1 MDTASHA
8 PGQNLLGGDAQT
20 LRPNSVRPVSLAHL
34 REHLEGLGAQVS
46 SLPASG
52 VQGSESGDSVEVTG
66 ISMDSRGVRPG
77 DLYVALPGAKVHGA
91 QFAAGALK
99 LGAAAILTDAA
110 GAELLGEVAVPLL
123 VTEHLREDVGPLAAQ
138 IYGSA
143 SFPGMHRY
151 AVTGTNG
158 KTTSTYMLESIF
170 RTGLGAKTGLIGT
183 IQILIDGVSVP
194 SKMTTPES
202 PHVHS
207 LLTIMG
213 EHGLRCAAMEV
224 SSHAIDYHRVDGVKY
239 AVAGFTNL
247 TQDHLDL
254 HGTMERYFESKAQL
268 FTPERAEL
276 AVITAD
282 DSWGEKMYASA
293 AERMGAEH
301 VHRLVTARGAGLA
314 EVPAEFG
321 ERDWAVVRVQ
331 REGLGHRFYL
341 ENGAGESIECYTGLP
356 ADFNV
361 SNAALATLIA
371 YLDTDAAERELLLP
385 ALAAGPALTPV
396 VPGRM
401 QLISLAP
408 HAIVDFAHNPD
419 GLTRALE
426 AMDRPDGGKIM
437 IVFGATGERD
447 HLKRPIMGAIAAQN
461 ADVVIVTDDD
471 PHGEEPAPIRAAV
484 EEGAQKAENRRAQQI
499 LNISP
504 RSAAIDAAIA
514 MATEHDAILIAGR
527 GHETEQ
533 DVDGVDIALDDRVET
548 ARALHAHGFEVLPDY
563 RRMIDAAGV
572 AQATKTTETAEGR

>member
-1 MDTASHA
+1 M
-8 PGQNLLGGDAQT
+8 
-20 LRPNSVRPVSLAHL
+20 
-34 REHLEGLGAQVS
+34 
-46 SLPASG
+46 
-52 VQGSESGDSVEVTG
+52 
-66 ISMDSRGVRPG
+66 
-77 DLYVALPGAKVHGA
+77 
-91 QFAAGALK
+91 
-99 LGAAAILTDAA
+99 
-110 GAELLGEVAVPLL
+110 
-123 VTEHLREDVGPLAAQ
+123 
-138 IYGSA
+138 
-143 SFPGMHRY
+143 
-151 AVTGTNG
+151 
-158 KTTSTYMLESIF
+158 
-170 RTGLGAKTGLIGT
+170 
-183 IQILIDGVSVP
+183 
-194 SKMTTPES
+194 
-202 PHVHS
+202 HS

-239 AVAGFTNL
+239 TVAGFTNL

-282 DSWGEKMYASA
+282 DSWGEKMHTSA

-301 VHRLVTARGAGLA
+301 VYRLVTARGAGLA

-341 ENGAGESIECYTGLP
+341 ENGTGESIECYTGLP

-361 SNAALATLIA
+361 SNAALAALMA

-426 AMDRPDGGKIM
+426 AMDRPDGGKVM

-484 EEGAQKAENRRAQQI
+484 EEGAQKAESRRAQQI

-514 MATEHDAILIAGR
+514 LATEHDAILIAGR

-563 RRMIDAAGV
+563 RRMIDTAGA
-572 AQATKTTETAEGR
+572 AQATETTETAEGR

>member
-34 REHLEGLGAQVS
+34 REHLQGLGAQVS
-46 SLPASG
+46 SQPANG
-52 VQGSESGDSVEVTG
+52 VQSSESVEVTG
-66 ISMDSRGVRPG
+66 ISMDSRGVRPQ

-91 QFAAGALK
+91 QFAEAALN
-99 LGAAAILTDAA
+99 LGASAILTDAA
-110 GAELLGEVAVPLL
+110 GAQLLGEAPVPVL
-123 VTEHLREDVGPLAAQ
+123 VTENLREYVGPLAAL

-143 SFPGMHRY
+143 SFPATHRY

-158 KTTSTYMLESIF
+158 KTTSTYMLESVF
-170 RTGLGAKTGLIGT
+170 RTGLGVKTGLIGT

-213 EHGLRCAAMEV
+213 QHQVRCAAMEV

-254 HGTMERYFESKAQL
+254 HGTMEHYFDSKAQL

-282 DSWGEKMYASA
+282 DSWGEKMHASA

-361 SNAALATLIA
+361 SNAALAALMA

-385 ALAAGPALTPV
+385 ALASGPALTPV

-426 AMDRPDGGKIM
+426 AMDRPGNGKVM

-461 ADVVIVTDDD
+461 ADIVIVTDDD

-484 EEGAQKAENRRAQQI
+484 EEGAQKAQNRRAQQI

-514 MATEHDAILIAGR
+514 LATEHDAILIAGR

-548 ARALHAHGFEVLPDY
+548 ARALHAYGFEVLPDY
-563 RRMIDAAGV
+563 RRMIDTAGA
-572 AQATKTTETAEGR
+572 AQATETTETAEGR

>member
-8 PGQNLLGGDAQT
+8 PGPNLLGGDAQT
-20 LRPNSVRPVSLAHL
+20 LRPKSVRPVSLGHL
-34 REHLEGLGAQVS
+34 LDTLHGLGAEVS
-46 SLPASG
+46 LHPAAQ
-52 VQGSESGDSVEVTG
+52 QGGAVEDIEVTG
-66 ISMDSRGVRPG
+66 ISMDSRGVCPG

-91 QFAAGALK
+91 QFAAGALE
-99 LGAAAILTDAA
+99 LGAAAILTDAT

-239 AVAGFTNL
+239 TVAGFTNL

-282 DSWGEKMYASA
+282 DSWGEKMYTSA

-301 VHRLVTARGAGLA
+301 VYRLVTVRGAGLA

-341 ENGAGESIECYTGLP
+341 ENGTGESIECYTGLP

-361 SNAALATLIA
+361 SNAALAALMA

-426 AMDRPDGGKIM
+426 AMDRPDGGKVM

-514 MATEHDAILIAGR
+514 MATGHDAILIAGR

-572 AQATKTTETAEGR
+572 AQATKMTETAEGR

>member
-20 LRPNSVRPVSLAHL
+20 LRPKSVRPVSLGHL
-34 REHLEGLGAQVS
+34 LDTLRDLGAEVS
-46 SLPASG
+46 SRPAAQQSG
-52 VQGSESGDSVEVTG
+52 AVEDVEVTG
-66 ISMDSRGVRPG
+66 ISMDSRGVCAG

-91 QFAAGALK
+91 QFAEGALK

-110 GAELLGEVAVPLL
+110 GAELLGEAAVPLL
-123 VTEHLREDVGPLAAQ
+123 VTEHLREYVGPLAAQ

-143 SFPGMHRY
+143 SFPATHRY

-170 RTGLGAKTGLIGT
+170 RTGLGVKTGLIGT

-254 HGTMERYFESKAQL
+254 HGTMEHYFESKAQL

-282 DSWGEKMYASA
+282 DSWGEKMHASA

-341 ENGAGESIECYTGLP
+341 ENGASESIECYTGLP

-361 SNAALATLIA
+361 SNAALAALMA

-385 ALAAGPALTPV
+385 ALASGPALTPV

-426 AMDRPDGGKIM
+426 AMDRPGDGKVM

-461 ADVVIVTDDD
+461 ADIVIVTDDD

-484 EEGAQKAENRRAQQI
+484 EEGAQKAQNRRAQQI

-504 RSAAIDAAIA
+504 RSAAIDTAIA
-514 MATEHDAILIAGR
+514 LATEHDAILIAGR

-563 RRMIDAAGV
+563 RRMIDTAGAV
-572 AQATKTTETAEGR
+572 QATETTETAEGR

>member
-34 REHLEGLGAQVS
+34 REHLQGLGAQVS
-46 SLPASG
+46 SRPAAQQSG
-52 VQGSESGDSVEVTG
+52 AVEDVEVTG
-66 ISMDSRGVRPG
+66 ISMDSRGVCAG

-91 QFAAGALK
+91 QFAEGALK

-110 GAELLGEVAVPLL
+110 GAELLGEAAVPLL
-123 VTEHLREDVGPLAAQ
+123 VTEHLREYVGPLAAQ

-143 SFPGMHRY
+143 SFPATHRY

-170 RTGLGAKTGLIGT
+170 RTGLGVKTGLIGT

-254 HGTMERYFESKAQL
+254 HGTMEHYFESKAQL

-282 DSWGEKMYASA
+282 DSWGEKMYTSA
-293 AERMGAEH
+293 AERMGTER
-301 VHRLVTARGAGLA
+301 VYRLVTARGAGLA

-341 ENGAGESIECYTGLP
+341 ENGTGESIECYTGLP

-361 SNAALATLIA
+361 SNAALAALMV
-371 YLDTDAAERELLLP
+371 YLDTDASERELLLP

-426 AMDRPDGGKIM
+426 AMDRPDGGKVM

-572 AQATKTTETAEGR
+572 AQATKMTETAEGR

>member
-34 REHLEGLGAQVS
+34 REHLQGLGAQVS
-46 SLPASG
+46 SRPAAQQSG
-52 VQGSESGDSVEVTG
+52 AVEDVEVTG
-66 ISMDSRGVRPG
+66 ISMDSRGVCAG

-91 QFAAGALK
+91 QFAEGALK

-110 GAELLGEVAVPLL
+110 GAELLGEAAVPLL
-123 VTEHLREDVGPLAAQ
+123 VTEHLREYVGPLAAQ

-143 SFPGMHRY
+143 SFPATHRY

-170 RTGLGAKTGLIGT
+170 RTGLGVKTGLIGT

-254 HGTMERYFESKAQL
+254 HGTMEHYFESKAQL

-282 DSWGEKMYASA
+282 DSWGEKMHASA

-361 SNAALATLIA
+361 SNAALAALMA

-385 ALAAGPALTPV
+385 ALASGPALTPV

-426 AMDRPDGGKIM
+426 AMDRPGNGKVM

-461 ADVVIVTDDD
+461 ADIVIVTDDD

-484 EEGAQKAENRRAQQI
+484 EEGAQKAQNRRAQQI

-572 AQATKTTETAEGR
+572 AQATKMTETAEGR

>member
-20 LRPNSVRPVSLAHL
+20 LRPKSVRPVSLGHL
-34 REHLEGLGAQVS
+34 LDTLRDLGAEVS
-46 SLPASG
+46 SRPAAQQSG
-52 VQGSESGDSVEVTG
+52 AVEDVEVTG
-66 ISMDSRGVRPG
+66 ISMDSRGVCAG

-91 QFAAGALK
+91 QFATGALE

-110 GAELLGEVAVPLL
+110 GAELLGEAAVPLL
-123 VTEHLREDVGPLAAQ
+123 VTEHLREYVGPLAAQ

-143 SFPGMHRY
+143 SFPATHRY

-170 RTGLGAKTGLIGT
+170 RTGLGVKTGLIGT
-183 IQILIDGVSVP
+183 IQILVDGVSVP

-254 HGTMERYFESKAQL
+254 HGTMEHYFESKAQL

-282 DSWGEKMYASA
+282 DSWGEKMHASA

-341 ENGAGESIECYTGLP
+341 ENGASESIECYTGLP

-361 SNAALATLIA
+361 SNAALAALMA

-426 AMDRPDGGKIM
+426 AMDRPDGGKVM

-484 EEGAQKAENRRAQQI
+484 EEGAQKAESRRAQQI

-563 RRMIDAAGV
+563 RRMIDTAGA
-572 AQATKTTETAEGR
+572 AQATETTETAEGR

>member
-1 MDTASHA
+1 MMDTASHA
-8 PGQNLLGGDAQT
+8 PGQNLLDGDAQT
-20 LRPNSVRPVSLAHL
+20 LRPNAVRPVSLGHL
-34 REHLEGLGAQVS
+34 LDTLRDLGAEVS
-46 SLPASG
+46 SRPAAQQSG
-52 VQGSESGDSVEVTG
+52 AVEDVEVTG
-66 ISMDSRGVRPG
+66 ISMDSRGVCAG

-91 QFAAGALK
+91 QFAEGALK

-110 GAELLGEVAVPLL
+110 GAELLGEAAVPLL
-123 VTEHLREDVGPLAAQ
+123 VTEHLREYVGPLAAQ

-143 SFPGMHRY
+143 SFPATHRY

-170 RTGLGAKTGLIGT
+170 RTGLGVKTGLIGT

-254 HGTMERYFESKAQL
+254 HGTMEHYFESKAQL

-282 DSWGEKMYASA
+282 DSWGEKMHASA

-331 REGLGHRFYL
+331 REGLGHRFHL

-361 SNAALATLIA
+361 SNAALAALMA

-385 ALAAGPALTPV
+385 ALASGPALTPV

-426 AMDRPDGGKIM
+426 AMDRPGDGKVM

-572 AQATKTTETAEGR
+572 AQATKMTETAEGR

>member
-20 LRPNSVRPVSLAHL
+20 LHPKSVRPVSLGHL
-34 REHLEGLGAQVS
+34 LDTLRDLGAEVS
-46 SLPASG
+46 SRPAAQQSG
-52 VQGSESGDSVEVTG
+52 AVEDVEVTG
-66 ISMDSRGVRPG
+66 ISMDSRGVCAG

-91 QFAAGALK
+91 QFAEGALK

-110 GAELLGEVAVPLL
+110 GAELLGEAAVPLL
-123 VTEHLREDVGPLAAQ
+123 VTEHLREYVGPLAAQ

-143 SFPGMHRY
+143 SFPATHRY

-254 HGTMERYFESKAQL
+254 HGTMEHYFESKAQL

-282 DSWGEKMYASA
+282 DSWGEKMHASA

-331 REGLGHRFYL
+331 REGLGHRFHL

-361 SNAALATLIA
+361 SNAALAALMA

-385 ALAAGPALTPV
+385 ALASGPALTPV

-426 AMDRPDGGKIM
+426 AMDRPGDGKVM

-461 ADVVIVTDDD
+461 ADIVIVTDDD

-484 EEGAQKAENRRAQQI
+484 EEGAQKAQNRRAQQI

-514 MATEHDAILIAGR
+514 LATEHDAILIAGR

-563 RRMIDAAGV
+563 RRMIDTAGA
-572 AQATKTTETAEGR
+572 AQATETTETAEGR

>member
-8 PGQNLLGGDAQT
+8 SGPNLLGGDAQT
-20 LRPNSVRPVSLAHL
+20 LRPKSVRPVSLAHL
-34 REHLEGLGAQVS
+34 LDTLRDLGAEVS
-46 SLPASG
+46 SRPAAQQSG
-52 VQGSESGDSVEVTG
+52 AVEDVEVTG
-66 ISMDSRGVRPG
+66 ISMDSRGVCPG

-183 IQILIDGVSVP
+183 IQILVDGVSVP

-361 SNAALATLIA
+361 SNAALAALMA

-572 AQATKTTETAEGR
+572 AQATKMTETAEGR

>member
-1 MDTASHA
+1 MMDTASHA

-20 LRPNSVRPVSLAHL
+20 LRPKSVRPVSLGHL
-34 REHLEGLGAQVS
+34 LDTLRDLGAEVS
-46 SLPASG
+46 SRPAAQQSG
-52 VQGSESGDSVEVTG
+52 AVEDVEVTG
-66 ISMDSRGVRPG
+66 ISMDSRGVCAG

-91 QFAAGALK
+91 QFAEGALK

-110 GAELLGEVAVPLL
+110 GAELLGEAAVPLL
-123 VTEHLREDVGPLAAQ
+123 VTEHLREYVGPLAAQ

-143 SFPGMHRY
+143 SFPATHRY

-170 RTGLGAKTGLIGT
+170 RTGLGVKTGLIGT

-254 HGTMERYFESKAQL
+254 HGTMEHYFESKAQL

-282 DSWGEKMYASA
+282 DEWGEKMFSA
-293 AERMGAEH
+293 ACEQMGAQQ

-361 SNAALATLIA
+361 SNAALAALMA

-385 ALAAGPALTPV
+385 ALASGPALTPV

-426 AMDRPDGGKIM
+426 AMDRPGEGKVM

-461 ADVVIVTDDD
+461 ADIVIVTDDD

-484 EEGAQKAENRRAQQI
+484 EEGAQKAQNRRAQQI

-514 MATEHDAILIAGR
+514 LATEHDAILIAGR

-563 RRMIDAAGV
+563 RRMIDTAGA
-572 AQATKTTETAEGR
+572 AQATETTETAEGR

>member
-34 REHLEGLGAQVS
+34 LDTLRDLGAEVS
-46 SLPASG
+46 SRPAAQQSG
-52 VQGSESGDSVEVTG
+52 AVEDVEVTG
-66 ISMDSRGVRPG
+66 ISMDSRGVCAG

-91 QFAAGALK
+91 QFAEGALK

-110 GAELLGEVAVPLL
+110 GAELLGEAAVPLL
-123 VTEHLREDVGPLAAQ
+123 VTEHLREYVGPLAAQ

-143 SFPGMHRY
+143 SFPATHRY

-170 RTGLGAKTGLIGT
+170 RTGLGVKTGLIGT

-254 HGTMERYFESKAQL
+254 HGTMEHYFESKAQL

-282 DSWGEKMYASA
+282 DSWGEKMHASA

-361 SNAALATLIA
+361 SNAALAALMA

-385 ALAAGPALTPV
+385 ALASGPALTPV

-426 AMDRPDGGKIM
+426 AMDRPGNGKVM

-461 ADVVIVTDDD
+461 ADIVIVTDDD

-484 EEGAQKAENRRAQQI
+484 EEGAQKAQNRRAQQI

-514 MATEHDAILIAGR
+514 LATEHDAILIAGR

-548 ARALHAHGFEVLPDY
+548 ARALHAYGFEVLPDY
-563 RRMIDAAGV
+563 RRMIDTAGA
-572 AQATKTTETAEGR
+572 AQATETTETAEGR

>member
-20 LRPNSVRPVSLAHL
+20 LRPKSVRPVSLGHL
-34 REHLEGLGAQVS
+34 LDTLRDLGAEVS
-46 SLPASG
+46 SRPAAQQSG
-52 VQGSESGDSVEVTG
+52 AVEDVEVTG
-66 ISMDSRGVRPG
+66 ISMDSRGVCAG

-91 QFAAGALK
+91 QFAEGALK

-110 GAELLGEVAVPLL
+110 GAELLGEAAVPLL
-123 VTEHLREDVGPLAAQ
+123 VTEHLREYVGPLAAQ

-143 SFPGMHRY
+143 SFPATHRY

-170 RTGLGAKTGLIGT
+170 RTGLGVKTGLIGT

-254 HGTMERYFESKAQL
+254 HGTMEHYFESKAQL

-282 DSWGEKMYASA
+282 DSWGEKMHASA

-361 SNAALATLIA
+361 SNAALAALMA
-371 YLDTDAAERELLLP
+371 YLDTDPAERELLLP
-385 ALAAGPALTPV
+385 ALASGPALTPV

-426 AMDRPDGGKIM
+426 AMDRPGNGKVM

-461 ADVVIVTDDD
+461 ADIVIVTDDD

-484 EEGAQKAENRRAQQI
+484 EEGAQKAQNRRAQQI

-504 RSAAIDAAIA
+504 RSVAIDAAIA
-514 MATEHDAILIAGR
+514 LATENDAILIAGR

-563 RRMIDAAGV
+563 RRMIDTAGA
-572 AQATKTTETAEGR
+572 AQATETTETAEGR

>member
-8 PGQNLLGGDAQT
+8 PGQNLLDGDAQT
-20 LRPNSVRPVSLAHL
+20 LRPNAVRPVSLGHL
-34 REHLEGLGAQVS
+34 LDTLRDLGAEVS
-46 SLPASG
+46 SRPAAQQSG
-52 VQGSESGDSVEVTG
+52 AVEDVEVTG
-66 ISMDSRGVRPG
+66 ISMDSRGVCAG

-91 QFAAGALK
+91 QFAEGALK

-110 GAELLGEVAVPLL
+110 GAELLGEAAVPLL
-123 VTEHLREDVGPLAAQ
+123 VTEHLREYVGPLAAQ

-143 SFPGMHRY
+143 SFPATHRY

-170 RTGLGAKTGLIGT
+170 RTGLGVKTGLIGT

-254 HGTMERYFESKAQL
+254 HGTMEHYFESKAQL

-282 DSWGEKMYASA
+282 DSWGEKMHASA

-331 REGLGHRFYL
+331 REGLGHRFHL

-361 SNAALATLIA
+361 SNAALAALMA

-385 ALAAGPALTPV
+385 ALASGPALTPV

-426 AMDRPDGGKIM
+426 AMDRPGDGKVM

-572 AQATKTTETAEGR
+572 AQATKMTETAEGR

>member
-8 PGQNLLGGDAQT
+8 PGPNLLGGDAQT
-20 LRPNSVRPVSLAHL
+20 LRPKSVRPVSLGHL
-34 REHLEGLGAQVS
+34 LDTLRDLGAEVS
-46 SLPASG
+46 SRPAAQQSG
-52 VQGSESGDSVEVTG
+52 AVEDVEVTG
-66 ISMDSRGVRPG
+66 ISMDSRGVCAG

-91 QFAAGALK
+91 QFAEGALK

-110 GAELLGEVAVPLL
+110 GAELLGEAAVPLL
-123 VTEHLREDVGPLAAQ
+123 VTEHLREYVGPLAAQ

-143 SFPGMHRY
+143 SFPATHRY

-170 RTGLGAKTGLIGT
+170 RTGLGVKTGLIGT

-254 HGTMERYFESKAQL
+254 HGTMEHYFESKAQL

-282 DSWGEKMYASA
+282 DSWGEKMHASA

-361 SNAALATLIA
+361 SNAALAALMA

-385 ALAAGPALTPV
+385 ALASGPALTPV

-426 AMDRPDGGKIM
+426 AMDRPGDGKVM

-461 ADVVIVTDDD
+461 ADIVIVTDDD

-484 EEGAQKAENRRAQQI
+484 EEGAQKAQNRRAQQI

-514 MATEHDAILIAGR
+514 LATEHDAILIAGR

-563 RRMIDAAGV
+563 RRMIDTAGA
-572 AQATKTTETAEGR
+572 AQATETTETAEGR

>member
-34 REHLEGLGAQVS
+34 LDILHGLGAEVS
-46 SLPASG
+46 LHPAAQ
-52 VQGSESGDSVEVTG
+52 QGGAVEDVEVTG
-66 ISMDSRGVRPG
+66 ISMDSRGVCSG

-91 QFAAGALK
+91 QFAAGALE
-99 LGAAAILTDAA
+99 LGAAAILTDAT

-239 AVAGFTNL
+239 TVAGFTNL

-282 DSWGEKMYASA
+282 DSWGEKMYTSA
-293 AERMGAEH
+293 TERMGAEH
-301 VHRLVTARGAGLA
+301 VYRLVTARGAGLA

-341 ENGAGESIECYTGLP
+341 ENGTGESIECYTGLP

-361 SNAALATLIA
+361 SNAALAALMA

-385 ALAAGPALTPV
+385 ALVAGPALTPV

-426 AMDRPDGGKIM
+426 AMDRPGDGKVM

-461 ADVVIVTDDD
+461 ADIVIVTDDD

-484 EEGAQKAENRRAQQI
+484 EEGAQKAQNRRAQQI

-504 RSAAIDAAIA
+504 RSAAIDTAIA
-514 MATEHDAILIAGR
+514 LATEHDAILIAGR

-572 AQATKTTETAEGR
+572 AQATKMTETAEGR

>member
-8 PGQNLLGGDAQT
+8 SGPNLLGGDAQT
-20 LRPNSVRPVSLAHL
+20 LRPKSVRPVSLGHL
-34 REHLEGLGAQVS
+34 LDTLRDLGAEVS
-46 SLPASG
+46 SRPAAQQSG
-52 VQGSESGDSVEVTG
+52 AVEDVEVTG
-66 ISMDSRGVRPG
+66 ISMDSRGVCPG

-91 QFAAGALK
+91 QFAAGALE
-99 LGAAAILTDAA
+99 LGAAAILTDAT
-110 GAELLGEVAVPLL
+110 GAKLLGEVAVPLL

-239 AVAGFTNL
+239 TVAGFTNL

-282 DSWGEKMYASA
+282 DSWGEKMHTSA
-293 AERMGAEH
+293 AERMGPQS
-301 VHRLVTARGAGLA
+301 LVSAIGLWSACSERGWATVSTWRTA
-314 EVPAEFG
+314 PA
-321 ERDWAVVRVQ
+321 RVSS
-331 REGLGHRFYL
+331 
-341 ENGAGESIECYTGLP
+341 A
-356 ADFNV
+356 
-361 SNAALATLIA
+361 
-371 YLDTDAAERELLLP
+371 
-385 ALAAGPALTPV
+385 
-396 VPGRM
+396 
-401 QLISLAP
+401 
-408 HAIVDFAHNPD
+408 
-419 GLTRALE
+419 TRACPQTSTFRT
-426 AMDRPDGGKIM
+426 RPWPPSWRTSILM
-437 IVFGATGERD
+437 PLSASCYCLPWLPVRRS
-447 HLKRPIMGAIAAQN
+447 LPWC
-461 ADVVIVTDDD
+461 
-471 PHGEEPAPIRAAV
+471 PAV
-484 EEGAQKAENRRAQQI
+484 C
-499 LNISP
+499 S
-504 RSAAIDAAIA
+504 
-514 MATEHDAILIAGR
+514 
-527 GHETEQ
+527 
-533 DVDGVDIALDDRVET
+533 
-548 ARALHAHGFEVLPDY
+548 
-563 RRMIDAAGV
+563 
-572 AQATKTTETAEGR
+572 